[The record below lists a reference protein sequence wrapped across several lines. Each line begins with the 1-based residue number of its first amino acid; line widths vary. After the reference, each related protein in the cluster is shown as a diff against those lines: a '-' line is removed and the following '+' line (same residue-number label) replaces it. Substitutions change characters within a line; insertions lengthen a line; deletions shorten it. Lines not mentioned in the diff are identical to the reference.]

1 MLPPPPAADAGG
13 VLLRRAS
20 RSGPHHYPRLI
31 YSGGGGGGGDG
42 VGVRST
48 GTGYFPPPTF
58 CFPLSVGHA
67 ARLGSARREIE
78 EERKKK
84 RPRHAAPGRCK
95 NKRNGSSRAVC
106 VAYSR
111 RAVRVCVCVCRCQ
124 WIRHGTGR
132 AASRGPVVGRARLD
146 GGGEPGAVKP
156 DGPGLAACDF
166 GEKISTPTWHG
177 NILGCV

>member
-13 VLLRRAS
+13 VLLRRAL

-31 YSGGGGGGGDG
+31 YSGGGGGGGGG

-132 AASRGPVVGRARLD
+132 DEPRAAAPWVG
-146 GGGEPGAVKP
+146 
-156 DGPGLAACDF
+156 GPGWME
-166 GEKISTPTWHG
+166 GESRAWLSQMGPAWRRVISVRKY
-177 NILGCV
+177 LGLPGTEIS

>member
-67 ARLGSARREIE
+67 ARLGSARLG
-78 EERKKK
+78 ERSKKK
-84 RPRHAAPGRCK
+84 ERRKGLVTPRRGGVKINETARRERFVSRTRVARCGCACACAGVNGFVTGRDEPRAAAPWLG
-95 NKRNGSSRAVC
+95 
-106 VAYSR
+106 
-111 RAVRVCVCVCRCQ
+111 
-124 WIRHGTGR
+124 
-132 AASRGPVVGRARLD
+132 GPGWMEGESRARLSQM
-146 GGGEPGAVKP
+146 GPAWRRVISVRKYLRLPGT
-156 DGPGLAACDF
+156 
-166 GEKISTPTWHG
+166 EIS
-177 NILGCV
+177 